1 MTESSITN
9 KLTSILK
16 ETDVDTLIS
25 NCEALYFRSRSWSRD
40 VWSELTDLFK
50 DHSHILFQA
59 MDKQYMLTKR
69 LLLIAAAKTFRA
81 IKQGT
86 NIASNRNIEFLIR
99 LTGIRNIS
107 SAINSVGASEN
118 KPSNIFVVV
127 CRENPEELKRL
138 ILSNIALEEIKP
150 SIHEYRKGLENYL
163 LSLHISLK
171 PCKYLDDIEVEEYI
185 SCLEKNMLNAT
196 SYIE

>member
-1 MTESSITN
+1 MTESSITD

-16 ETDVDTLIS
+16 ETDVNTLIS
-25 NCEALYFRSRSWSRD
+25 SCEALYFRSHSWSRD
-40 VWSELTDLFK
+40 IWAKLTDLFK

-59 MDKQYMLTKR
+59 IDRKYILTKR
-69 LLLIAAAKTFRA
+69 LLLITAAKTFRA

-86 NIASNRNIEFLIR
+86 NIASNKNIEFLIR

-107 SAINSVGASEN
+107 SAINSVGANEN

-127 CRENPEELKRL
+127 CRGNPEEVKRL
-138 ILSNIALEEIKP
+138 ILSNTALEEIKP
-150 SIHEYRKGLENYL
+150 SIHEYKKGLENYL

-171 PCKYLDDIEVEEYI
+171 PCQYLGGIEEYI